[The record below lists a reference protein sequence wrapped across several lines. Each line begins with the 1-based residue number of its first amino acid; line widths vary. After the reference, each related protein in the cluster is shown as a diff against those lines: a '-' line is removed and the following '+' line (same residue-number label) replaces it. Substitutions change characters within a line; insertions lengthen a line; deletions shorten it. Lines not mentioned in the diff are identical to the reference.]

1 MHIRPAALVAGVL
14 LLLMFFLAGGAA
26 LRESVT
32 IDEVAHIGAGLSYV
46 EKQDLR
52 FNDEH
57 PPLAKLLAGLSLA
70 MRGTRADYS
79 SPQWTIGKSFFPAYM
94 GEWVFGGLGREPLE
108 QSGEYAGVGAVSHAA
123 VDAVVG
129 LGGLRARAP
138 PGWRLG
144 RSALRRW
151 RCG

>member
-1 MHIRPAALVAGVL
+1 MRVRPAVVAAGVL

-46 EKQDLR
+46 QKLDLR

-57 PPLAKLLAGLSLA
+57 PPLAKILAGVPLA

-79 SPQWTIGKSFFPAYM
+79 RPQWTIGKTFFPAYL
-94 GEWVFGGLGREPLE
+94 VLLGHKSNNL
-108 QSGEYAGVGAVSHAA
+108 V
-123 VDAVVG
+123 
-129 LGGLRARAP
+129 
-138 PGWRLG
+138 
-144 RSALRRW
+144 
-151 RCG
+151 